1 MKKESEVID
10 FKNYSSEALAEVR
23 DLYGKV
29 LTIQSGKPTQVTA
42 EVALVSSLVMLKNYC
57 EIYLKEHDP
66 DKH

>member
-1 MKKESEVID
+1 MKDKDVE
-10 FKNYSSEALAEVR
+10 FKQVSSKTLSEVR

-42 EVALVSSLVMLKNYC
+42 EVALVASLVMLKNYC

-66 DKH
+66 EKH

>member
-1 MKKESEVID
+1 MKKEPEEID
-10 FKNYSSEALAEVR
+10 FKNYSSKTLSEVR

-42 EVALVSSLVMLKNYC
+42 KVALVASLVMLKNYC
-57 EIYLKEHDP
+57 EIYLAEHDP

>member
-1 MKKESEVID
+1 MKKEPEEID

-23 DLYGKV
+23 YLYGKV

-57 EIYLKEHDP
+57 EIYLAENDP
-66 DKH
+66 EKH